1 MKKLLKLVVLAG
13 GAAMAA
19 KMLGAKKAEWA
30 GLTEPEL
37 RTKLDAKLG
46 DRVPADK
53 MQDIGDKI
61 VEKMRDKGMLEEERD
76 VTLPG
81 NGADASGA

>member
-1 MKKLLKLVVLAG
+1 MKKLFKLLFVAG
-13 GAAMAA
+13 GAALAA
-19 KMLGAKKAEWA
+19 KVLSAKKAEWA

-37 RTKLDAKLG
+37 RTKLDAKLS
-46 DRVPADK
+46 DRVPVDK
-53 MQDIGDKI
+53 KREIGDKI

-81 NGADASGA
+81 NGAAASGA